1 MRRQDRRGIGKGKTM
16 RLYHLALLAA
26 LPCLLVPALLSAQN
40 TGSVKIDS
48 PFRPPVQFTDE
59 TTPPQIPADVTD
71 DRRVARNYPEQPPVI
86 PHNVRDYQLNLNTNR
101 CLTCHSR
108 QYTEAVQAPMIS
120 ITHYL
125 DREGQ
130 TLGAV
135 SPRRYFCMQCHVPQT
150 TAQPIVTNTFQTIDS
165 MISRPSSGGSA
176 AGGAEK

>member
-1 MRRQDRRGIGKGKTM
+1 M

-40 TGSVKIDS
+40 TGSVEIDS

-150 TAQPIVTNTFQTIDS
+150 TAQPLVTNTFQTIDS
-165 MISRPSSGGSA
+165 MTSRPS
-176 AGGAEK
+176 AGGPEK

>member
-1 MRRQDRRGIGKGKTM
+1 M

-26 LPCLLVPALLSAQN
+26 LPCLLAPALLSAQN
-40 TGSVKIDS
+40 TGVRIDS
-48 PFRPPVQFTDE
+48 PFHPPVQFTDE
-59 TTPPQIPADVTD
+59 VTPPQIPADVTD

-150 TAQPIVTNTFQTIDS
+150 MAQPIVTNTFQTIDS
-165 MISRPSSGGSA
+165 MTSRPSSGG
-176 AGGAEK
+176 AEK

>member
-1 MRRQDRRGIGKGKTM
+1 M
-16 RLYHLALLAA
+16 RLHHLAMLAA
-26 LPCLLVPALLSAQN
+26 LPCLVPALLAAQGP
-40 TGSVKIDS
+40 GSPRIDS
-48 PFRPPVQFTDE
+48 PFRPPILFTDE
-59 TTPPQIPADVTD
+59 TTPPPVPADVTD

-150 TAQPIVTNTFQTIDS
+150 TAQPLVTNTFQTIDS
-165 MISRPSSGGSA
+165 MTSRPSSGGP
-176 AGGAEK
+176 EK

>member
-1 MRRQDRRGIGKGKTM
+1 M

-48 PFRPPVQFTDE
+48 PFRPPVHFTDE

-135 SPRRYFCMQCHVPQT
+135 SPRRYFCMQCHVPQEPN
-150 TAQPIVTNTFQTIDS
+150 QPLVGNPGP
-165 MISRPSSGGSA
+165 R
-176 AGGAEK
+176 K